1 MMQFNIKM
9 EIVFKKNKNNLI
21 NNRILNKYKIQ
32 YQNNHKKILNIN
44 NRMKVDL
51 NMEISWI
58 KQVKLHKLNK
68 QVLKCIIY
76 YGRKDKM
83 VLCNL

>member
-1 MMQFNIKM
+1 M

-58 KQVKLHKLNK
+58 K
-68 QVLKCIIY
+68 
-76 YGRKDKM
+76 
-83 VLCNL
+83 